1 MKSLAHQLA
10 APQQSDILIVDDTIE
25 NLVFL
30 ASVLESEGYLV
41 RKARNGAMALR
52 AVQDA
57 LPDLILLD
65 IRMPGMDG
73 YEVCRRLKGDPVTAE
88 IPVMFLS
95 ALDDVGDKVKAFE
108 VGAADYMTK
117 PFQIDEVLVR
127 TRNQLLLQSALQTV
141 KQLNVC
147 LEDKV
152 RQRTRQLEFANHQ
165 LMEMAYHDALTG
177 LPNRSLLSEC
187 LTRAIESMQHDPD
200 YQFALMFLDCDRFKL
215 INDSFGHAVGDALLV
230 EVTQR
235 LLPCIQPDDTLARF
249 GGDEFVVLINQIDG
263 PEQAA
268 AIAQSLLTALEPSF
282 QLTTQEVFI
291 NASIGVVLS
300 DRDLHDTPEKVLRDA
315 DTAMYSAKNRGR
327 AQINFFAPAMQQA
340 SAHQLQ
346 IETGIRQAIQ
356 REEFVPYYQPIVDLH
371 RQNVTGVEVLCRWQ
385 HPEQGLLTPN
395 FFIPIAEET
404 HLIVDLSKS
413 LLDKACAQLRQWQ
426 RQQLVDDQFYISFN
440 LAARHLGMRNLP
452 HQIADCLTRHQLQP
466 HHLHLEITESDV
478 LDNAIA
484 INVMKALRQQGLKL
498 SVDDF
503 GTGYSSLSYLY
514 TLPVNT
520 IKIDRV
526 FIKDIDQNP
535 KNSSIVEAIV
545 GIAKALNLD
554 VIIEGIDSVQQ
565 TRHLRKLNC
574 RFGQGYLFSQPLPA
588 IDIQTLLAENYSASQ
603 YIQTHRSQNS
613 TLPARFTESS

>member
-1 MKSLAHQLA
+1 MNSSHQLA
-10 APQQSDILIVDDTIE
+10 TPQQSDILIVDDTIE

-41 RKARNGAMALR
+41 RKARNGQMALR

-73 YEVCRRLKGDPVTAE
+73 YEVCRRLKDDPITAE

-127 TRNQLLLQSALQTV
+127 TRNQLLLKSALQTV

-152 RQRTRQLEFANHQ
+152 RQRTCQLEIANRQ
-165 LMEMAYHDALTG
+165 LMEMAYHDELTG
-177 LPNRSLLSEC
+177 LPNRSLLAEC

-215 INDSFGHAVGDALLV
+215 INDSFGHAIGDALLV
-230 EVTQR
+230 EVAQR
-235 LLPCIQPDDTLARF
+235 LLPCLQPEDTLARF
-249 GGDEFVVLINQIDG
+249 GGDEFVVLINQVDS
-263 PEQAA
+263 PEQVA
-268 AIAQSLLTALEPSF
+268 AIAQSLLAALEPSF
-282 QLTTQEVFI
+282 PLVTQEVFI

-300 DRDLHDTPEKVLRDA
+300 DPHLHDTPEKVLRDA

-327 AQINFFAPAMQQA
+327 AQINFFTPAMQQA

-385 HPEQGLLTPN
+385 HPERGLLTPN
-395 FFIPIAEET
+395 CFIPIAEET
-404 HLIVDLSKS
+404 HLIVDLSNS

-426 RQQLVDDQFYISFN
+426 LQNLVDEHFYISFN
-440 LAARHLGMRNLP
+440 LSARHLGMRNLP
-452 HQIADCLTRHQLQP
+452 EQIADCLTCHGLQP
-466 HHLHLEITESDV
+466 HHLHLEITESGV
-478 LDNAIA
+478 LDNAIS
-484 INVMKALRQQGLKL
+484 IDIMKELQKQGLKL

-514 TLPVNT
+514 TLPVST

-526 FIKDIDQNP
+526 FVKDIDQCP

-545 GIAKALNLD
+545 GIAKALNLE

-565 TRHLRKLNC
+565 TRHLRNLNC

-588 IDIQTLLAENYSASQ
+588 IDIQALLAENYSASPCMQ
-603 YIQTHRSQNS
+603 SAQSPNQ